1 MGNPSENAKPRRLTG
16 YEAYLRTDELLCLQ
30 KPPEEM
36 LNHDELQFQ
45 VVHQSF
51 ELWFKQIAFELQTVS
66 KLLRDGD
73 YLEAT
78 RLLGRVNQIQ
88 RLFLPMM
95 SILETMSPWDFLE
108 IRAGFGSASGQESP
122 GFRSLMRISPSLW
135 KDFSQALA
143 REDTTLEEVYVQR
156 GRYVGLFGVAEGLLN
171 YDEQFQVFRS
181 QHYRLAQRQIGPQ
194 TIGTGGTPMPQL
206 ANTLNDQ
213 FYPELWEIRNVL
225 TQRASAQR

>member
-1 MGNPSENAKPRRLTG
+1 M
-16 YEAYLRTDELLCLQ
+16 YLRTDELLSLQ
-30 KPPEEM
+30 KPPEEL
-36 LNHDELQFQ
+36 LNHDEMQFQ
-45 VVHQSF
+45 VVHQAF
-51 ELWFKQIAFELQTVS
+51 ELWFKQMAHELQAIQ
-66 KLLRDGD
+66 KLLRSSD

-78 RLLGRVNQIQ
+78 RLLGRVAQIQ
-88 RLFLPMM
+88 KLFLPMM

-122 GFRSLMRISPSLW
+122 GFRKLMRLSPSVW
-135 KDFSQALA
+135 TDFAQALE

-156 GRYVGLFGVAEGLLN
+156 ARYVGLFGVAEGLLN

-194 TIGTGGTPMPQL
+194 TTGTGGTPMPQL

-213 FYPELWEIRNVL
+213 FYPELWEVRNIL
-225 TQRASAQR
+225 TKRASEGR

>member
-1 MGNPSENAKPRRLTG
+1 MGNPSENTKQRRLTG
-16 YEAYLRTDELLCLQ
+16 YELYLRTDELLSLQ
-30 KPPEEM
+30 KPPEDM

-45 VVHQSF
+45 VVHQAF
-51 ELWFKQIAFELQTVS
+51 ELWFKQIAFELQTVGTLMRS
-66 KLLRDGD
+66 GD
-73 YLEAT
+73 YLEAG
-78 RLLGRVNQIQ
+78 RLLSRVVQIQ
-88 RLFLPMM
+88 KLFLPMM

-122 GFRSLMRISPSLW
+122 GFRKLMRISPSLW
-135 KDFSQALA
+135 KDFTQALE

-171 YDEQFQVFRS
+171 YDEQFQIFRS
-181 QHYRLAQRQIGPQ
+181 QHYRLAQRQIGPGS
-194 TIGTGGTPMPQL
+194 IGTGGMPMPQL

-225 TQRASAQR
+225 TQRASGQR

>member
-1 MGNPSENAKPRRLTG
+1 MGNSERTSQRRLTG
-16 YEAYLRTDELLCLQ
+16 YEIYLRTDELLSLQ

-45 VVHQSF
+45 VVHQAF

-66 KLLRDGD
+66 GLICSGD
-73 YLEAT
+73 YFEAA
-78 RLLGRVNQIQ
+78 RLLGRVVQIQ
-88 RLFLPMM
+88 KLFLPMM

-122 GFRSLMRISPSLW
+122 GFRKLMRISPPLW
-135 KDFSQALA
+135 KDFTQALE

-156 GRYVGLFGVAEGLLN
+156 ARYVGLFSVAEGLLN
-171 YDEQFQVFRS
+171 YDEQFQLFRS

-213 FYPELWEIRNVL
+213 FYPELWEIRNTL
-225 TQRASAQR
+225 TRRASEHR

>member
-1 MGNPSENAKPRRLTG
+1 MGNSAHTNQRRLTG
-16 YEAYLRTDELLCLQ
+16 YELYLRTDELLSLQ

-45 VVHQSF
+45 VVHQAF

-66 KLLRDGD
+66 TLMRASD

-78 RLLGRVNQIQ
+78 RLLGRVVQIQ
-88 RLFLPMM
+88 KLFLPMM

-122 GFRSLMRISPSLW
+122 GFRKLMRVSPPLW
-135 KDFSQALA
+135 KDFAQAME
-143 REDTTLEEVYVQR
+143 REDTNLAEVYIQR

-171 YDEQFQVFRS
+171 YDEQFQIFRS

-206 ANTLNDQ
+206 ANTLQDQ
-213 FYPELWEIRNVL
+213 FYPELWEIRNIL
-225 TQRASAQR
+225 TQRASEHR

>member
-1 MGNPSENAKPRRLTG
+1 MGNPSENSKQRRLSG
-16 YEAYLRTDELLCLQ
+16 YEIYLRTDELLSLQ

-45 VVHQSF
+45 VVHQAF
-51 ELWFKQIAFELQTVS
+51 ELWFKQMAFELQTVS
-66 KLLRDGD
+66 KLIGSGD

-78 RLLGRVNQIQ
+78 RLLGRVVQIQ
-88 RLFLPMM
+88 KLFLPMM

-122 GFRSLMRISPSLW
+122 GFRKLMRISPSLW
-135 KDFSQALA
+135 KDFSQALE

-171 YDEQFQVFRS
+171 YDEQFQIFRS
-181 QHYRLAQRQIGPQ
+181 QHYRLAQRQIGPGS
-194 TIGTGGTPMPQL
+194 IGTGGTPMPQL

-213 FYPELWEIRNVL
+213 LYPELWEIRNAL
-225 TQRASAQR
+225 TQRASEQR